1 MPYATLEEVWGN
13 SYKNSNSNSN
23 LRKKKKKSK
32 KSNNLES
39 KELEQYYNN
48 LEINEE
54 IEEFQNFQ
62 QPVNNIT
69 DNITDNINDE
79 SNDGYIN
86 YDQQPSNLEQP
97 SFSGLEY
104 NTDNYQSL
112 DDQEYEKQNDVNNIN
127 QESEYEE
134 INQDN
139 INLND
144 RISQLEEKINLIL
157 EKIEDQSYDSDNNI
171 NDIILFLIFGVIFIV
186 ILDMMFRF
194 AHRINPHSSKL

>member
-13 SYKNSNSNSN
+13 NYKNSNSNSN
-23 LRKKKKKSK
+23 SRKKKKKSK
-32 KSNNLES
+32 KINNLES

-62 QPVNNIT
+62 PPV
-69 DNITDNINDE
+69 DNVTSVNEETNDNGYVDYNQV
-79 SNDGYIN
+79 SNVE
-86 YDQQPSNLEQP
+86 PS
-97 SFSGLEY
+97 SFSGLDY

-112 DDQEYEKQNDVNNIN
+112 DDQEYEKQNDVNDIN
-127 QESEYEE
+127 QESEFDE

-139 INLND
+139 VNLND

-157 EKIEDQSYDSDNNI
+157 EKIEDQSYESDNNI

-186 ILDMMFRF
+186 VLDMMFRF

>member
-13 SYKNSNSNSN
+13 NYKNSNSNSN
-23 LRKKKKKSK
+23 SRKKKKKSK
-32 KSNNLES
+32 KINNLES

-62 QPVNNIT
+62 PPV
-69 DNITDNINDE
+69 DNVTSVNEETNDNGYVDYNQV
-79 SNDGYIN
+79 SNVE
-86 YDQQPSNLEQP
+86 PSSL
-97 SFSGLEY
+97 SGLDY

-112 DDQEYEKQNDVNNIN
+112 DDQEYEKQNDVNDIN
-127 QESEYEE
+127 QESEFDE

-139 INLND
+139 VNLND

-157 EKIEDQSYDSDNNI
+157 EKIEDQSYESDNNI

-186 ILDMMFRF
+186 VLDMMFRF